1 MRIIKEDCIGLVVDI
16 QERLLPVMEER
27 ESFLKRC
34 GILLG
39 GLKLLEVPVLVTEQY
54 PRGLGSTVPEI
65 REAMQEFRPMEKNA
79 FSCCDEPAFLLAL
92 EQSSRRNVIILGIEA
107 HVCVLQTVADLSA
120 GGYHPVVVADCT
132 SSRHMNDKKVALERM
147 YREGAVVT
155 TCESILFEL
164 TRRAGNETFK
174 AISALVKQF

>member
-1 MRIIKEDCIGLVVDI
+1 MRILKEECTGLVIDI
-16 QERLLPVMEER
+16 QERLLPVMEDKDAL
-27 ESFLKRC
+27 LKSC
-34 GILLG
+34 GILLR
-39 GLKLLEVPVLVTEQY
+39 GLKLLEVPVLITEQY
-54 PRGLGSTVPEI
+54 PRGLGPTVPEI
-65 REAMQEFRPMEKNA
+65 RESLEKFRPMEKNT
-79 FSCCDEPAFLLAL
+79 FSCCEEPAFLLSL
-92 EQSSRRNVIILGIEA
+92 ETSVRRTVIILGIEA

-120 GGYHPVVVADCT
+120 SGYLPVVVADCI
-132 SSRHMNDKKVALERM
+132 SSRHAYDKKVALERM